1 MLSTVFV
8 SPFFS
13 LIVLYLLFTVKSGK
27 FAVEKMDIHL
37 R

>member
-13 LIVLYLLFTVKSGK
+13 LMVLYLLFTVKSGK
-27 FAVEKMDIHL
+27 FAVEKMDSYS